1 MGAEYRR
8 YFSVSPVIW
17 PGLLPLYERKV
28 SVLWG
33 NLTWSSV
40 STEGAAALSR
50 SGCRAQGS
58 RGLRTGYVRVT
69 YGLRT
74 GYVRATSVKRLP
86 ANGSGAVLCAG
97 KGMQLVATGTIVF
110 EDIPC
115 ILKFVNQSQLW
126 CLTSKGL

>member
-1 MGAEYRR
+1 MCREKRGGMGAEYRR

-58 RGLRTGYVRVT
+58 RGLCTGYVRVM

-74 GYVRATSVKRLP
+74 GYVRATYGLRLSSVCQP
-86 ANGSGAVLCAG
+86 TAVELCSVPG
-97 KGMQLVATGTIVF
+97 K
-110 EDIPC
+110 EC
-115 ILKFVNQSQLW
+115 N
-126 CLTSKGL
+126 